1 LFNSLDPAQ
10 DGDSDDSLYLKP
22 NKKKKT
28 DLTDFFAKV
37 PDPSNVDKKPT
48 ARKASGSAKPAP
60 KKPRCLTMT
69 MTTLAER
76 NRRLL
81 SPARLLDELLK
92 QPRRNMSRL
101 FRMIQRTKE
110 TYLPLWMTIRSA
122 LHHCSRDLF
131 LVSLYSP
138 IVFWNVV

>member
-60 KKPRCLTMT
+60 KKP
-69 MTTLAER
+69 AKKVSDDDDDDAGGEKP
-76 NRRLL
+76 
-81 SPARLLDELLK
+81 SPVVARAP
-92 QPRRNMSRL
+92 PRRAA
-101 FRMIQRTKE
+101 QAAAKKYVE
-110 TYLPLWMTIRSA
+110 V
-122 LHHCSRDLF
+122 
-131 LVSLYSP
+131 VSDDSEDEGN
-138 IVFWNVV
+138 ISTFMDDD